1 MYQIVSVAIAMPHMQ
16 GCMYSLKIASTSL
29 VILSPMWQL
38 NRGLKLKHQ
47 LIAYY
52 KKISIILYRSEKDI
66 YVDGFSVN
74 NVNTF
79 FRQHFD
85 QLFQIHI

>member
-1 MYQIVSVAIAMPHMQ
+1 
-16 GCMYSLKIASTSL
+16 
-29 VILSPMWQL
+29 MWQL

-52 KKISIILYRSEKDI
+52 KKISILYRSEKDI

-79 FRQHFD
+79 FR
-85 QLFQIHI
+85 

>member
-16 GCMYSLKIASTSL
+16 GCMYSLKIASKSL
-29 VILSPMWQL
+29 VILLPMWQL

-52 KKISIILYRSEKDI
+52 KKISILYRSEKDI